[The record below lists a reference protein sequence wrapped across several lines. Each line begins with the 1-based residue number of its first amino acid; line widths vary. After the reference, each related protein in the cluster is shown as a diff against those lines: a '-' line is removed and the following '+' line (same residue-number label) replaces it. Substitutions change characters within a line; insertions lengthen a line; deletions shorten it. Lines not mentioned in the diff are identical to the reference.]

1 MSRLRSCTM
10 TDRTFILER
19 KLQLCLC
26 TKYSVC
32 KTYTHCCLDICT
44 LNRTIGLSLT
54 AAATEHISEDISH
67 IWEVKSTEAARTTAL
82 LECSMT
88 ILVILCTLLRIGQY
102 SICLCS
108 LFELFF
114 RFFVSRV
121 CVRVIFLRYLTVSFF
136 QIRLGDT
143 FCDSE
148 DFIIISF
155 IRHLHSPLL
164 FVICFYQLAPRLNA

>member
-54 AAATEHISEDISH
+54 AAATEHISEDIPKNIIHVTVFKMIFPISAVSVPAE
-67 IWEVKSTEAARTTAL
+67 IKASEAISTPRKSPCIFCRKAFL
-82 LECSMT
+82 KCSESKL
-88 ILVILCTLLRIGQY
+88 IV
-102 SICLCS
+102 
-108 LFELFF
+108 
-114 RFFVSRV
+114 
-121 CVRVIFLRYLTVSFF
+121 
-136 QIRLGDT
+136 
-143 FCDSE
+143 
-148 DFIIISF
+148 
-155 IRHLHSPLL
+155 
-164 FVICFYQLAPRLNA
+164 

>member
-54 AAATEHISEDISH
+54 AAATEHISEDISEDVSH
-67 IWEVKSTEAARTTAL
+67 IRTVEVESTKAAGTASAAVF
-82 LECSMT
+82 ECCMT
-88 ILVILCTLLRIGQY
+88 KLIIL
-102 SICLCS
+102 SS
-108 LFELFF
+108 L
-114 RFFVSRV
+114 VG
-121 CVRVIFLRYLTVSFF
+121 IT
-136 QIRLGDT
+136 
-143 FCDSE
+143 
-148 DFIIISF
+148 
-155 IRHLHSPLL
+155 
-164 FVICFYQLAPRLNA
+164 